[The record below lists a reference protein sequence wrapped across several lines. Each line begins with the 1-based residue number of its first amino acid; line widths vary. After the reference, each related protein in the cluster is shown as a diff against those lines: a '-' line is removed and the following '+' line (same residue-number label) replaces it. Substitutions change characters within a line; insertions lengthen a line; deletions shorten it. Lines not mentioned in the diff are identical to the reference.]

1 MENSI
6 IPTHVLTQSTNNQL
20 DTYKQLDIPD
30 NNKAKK
36 ALLKT
41 IIEKNNLTPTTPLLD
56 YTEKETQS
64 DLQKAIYIDI
74 DLDNHIKEKNVEI
87 VDRLEQNKN
96 IDTNILEV
104 HHEKTCSKKCIFSCI
119 SVGGGII
126 IVSCLIGGFT
136 FWIMAN
142 PCIISSCIG

>member
-1 MENSI
+1 MIGVTINTMKVFMKTKFLYKIQFLIITIIFQTYAMENSI

-74 DLDNHIKEKNVEI
+74 DLDNHIKEK
-87 VDRLEQNKN
+87 
-96 IDTNILEV
+96 
-104 HHEKTCSKKCIFSCI
+104 
-119 SVGGGII
+119 
-126 IVSCLIGGFT
+126 
-136 FWIMAN
+136 
-142 PCIISSCIG
+142 